1 MGRFQSGTLNRER
14 AHTVRAIVPGC
25 ITSARLHLDSRRY
38 HQGHLS
44 CHPQKELRSTQAAK
58 LAESLSYWLSP
69 SKREVPVSGV
79 VNFTKFP
86 FPMSESQD
94 QALWLGIEALLGID
108 LECVSE
114 AC

>member
-1 MGRFQSGTLNRER
+1 
-14 AHTVRAIVPGC
+14 VRTIVPGC

-58 LAESLSYWLSP
+58 LAESLLALSQQKEKYRYSP
-69 SKREVPVSGV
+69 GAAAARTRELHEISHVPLH
-79 VNFTKFP
+79 
-86 FPMSESQD
+86 
-94 QALWLGIEALLGID
+94 QALWLGIEELLGID

>member
-1 MGRFQSGTLNRER
+1 MRT
-14 AHTVRAIVPGC
+14 IVPGC

-38 HQGHLS
+38 QQGHLS
-44 CHPQKELRSTQAAK
+44 CHPQKEPRSTQAAK
-58 LAESLSYWLSP
+58 LAESLLALSQQ
-69 SKREVPVSGV
+69 KRITGIGRRELHEISISHVRTHV
-79 VNFTKFP
+79 
-86 FPMSESQD
+86 SESQP

>member
-1 MGRFQSGTLNRER
+1 
-14 AHTVRAIVPGC
+14 VRTIVPGC

-38 HQGHLS
+38 QQGHLS
-44 CHPQKELRSTQAAK
+44 WHPQKEPRSTQAAK
-58 LAESLSYWLSP
+58 LAESLLALSQQKENYRFRYRAP
-69 SKREVPVSGV
+69 RRGL

-86 FPMSESQD
+86 FPMSESQA
-94 QALWLGIEALLGID
+94 QALWLGIEELLGID

>member
-1 MGRFQSGTLNRER
+1 MRT
-14 AHTVRAIVPGC
+14 IVPGC
-25 ITSARLHLDSRRY
+25 ITSARLHLDSRRF

-58 LAESLSYWLSP
+58 LAESLLALSQQKEKYRYSYGRRGGADS
-69 SKREVPVSGV
+69 
-79 VNFTKFP
+79 FTKFHFSHVP
-86 FPMSESQD
+86 LH
-94 QALWLGIEALLGID
+94 QALWLGIEELLGID